1 MKSDSNSFLEY
12 LLTNRK
18 FKGLWDILVNNFILV
33 VELSSMKTFILSSII
48 LFLQHI
54 VICLRKGE
62 KSNKCIVT
70 HVTIPYFSWLELH
83 VTRVTHIQCQISQ
96 YRFTRYGYSL
106 YHLISYKK
114 KEEIYNGQ
122 SQTTKGCCIK

>member
-48 LFLQHI
+48 LSFCNI
-54 VICLRKGE
+54 VICLRRGE
-62 KSNKCIVT
+62 KPNKCIVT
-70 HVTIPYFSWLELH
+70 RVTIP
-83 VTRVTHIQCQISQ
+83 
-96 YRFTRYGYSL
+96 
-106 YHLISYKK
+106 
-114 KEEIYNGQ
+114 
-122 SQTTKGCCIK
+122 